1 MKTIGI
7 VAEGPRDFEL
17 IAAVIDTITNEEN
30 NYQMIQPEPNMIGQ
44 FGNGWK
50 GVWKWCEDNQ
60 GKLKAYMHS
69 LTPVLDLLVVHM
81 DGDVQRC
88 EKEVHCACQRALC
101 DAPEET
107 HPLTCEKIIGDRNA
121 CPVTLPCEHH
131 ENTPAA
137 GADFLRTFIRSLLLP
152 EDGLAVSYLVPFDA
166 TDTWIVAAFDQCDDY
181 EILYGPWA
189 NIIAHS
195 PQYHGVKIK
204 NRPKKE
210 KRTYEKLIEAV
221 CEKWDDVVAK
231 CPQAKRFDEDVRRFL
246 IGQKTQMCDK

>member
-81 DGDVQRC
+81 DGDVFVKGHFVMRR
-88 EKEVHCACQRALC
+88 KEHIRL
-101 DAPEET
+101 
-107 HPLTCEKIIGDRNA
+107 
-121 CPVTLPCEHH
+121 PV
-131 ENTPAA
+131 
-137 GADFLRTFIRSLLLP
+137 
-152 EDGLAVSYLVPFDA
+152 
-166 TDTWIVAAFDQCDDY
+166 
-181 EILYGPWA
+181 
-189 NIIAHS
+189 
-195 PQYHGVKIK
+195 
-204 NRPKKE
+204 KK
-210 KRTYEKLIEAV
+210 
-221 CEKWDDVVAK
+221 
-231 CPQAKRFDEDVRRFL
+231 
-246 IGQKTQMCDK
+246 

>member
-107 HPLTCEKIIGDRNA
+107 HPLTCEKMIGDRNA
-121 CPVTLPCEHH
+121 
-131 ENTPAA
+131 
-137 GADFLRTFIRSLLLP
+137 
-152 EDGLAVSYLVPFDA
+152 
-166 TDTWIVAAFDQCDDY
+166 
-181 EILYGPWA
+181 
-189 NIIAHS
+189 
-195 PQYHGVKIK
+195 
-204 NRPKKE
+204 
-210 KRTYEKLIEAV
+210 
-221 CEKWDDVVAK
+221 
-231 CPQAKRFDEDVRRFL
+231 
-246 IGQKTQMCDK
+246 

>member
-88 EKEVHCACQRALC
+88 EKEVHCVH
-101 DAPEET
+101 T
-107 HPLTCEKIIGDRNA
+107 
-121 CPVTLPCEHH
+121 VTQP
-131 ENTPAA
+131 
-137 GADFLRTFIRSLLLP
+137 DIRF
-152 EDGLAVSYLVPFDA
+152 YLQLF
-166 TDTWIVAAFDQCDDY
+166 F
-181 EILYGPWA
+181 
-189 NIIAHS
+189 H
-195 PQYHGVKIK
+195 
-204 NRPKKE
+204 R
-210 KRTYEKLIEAV
+210 
-221 CEKWDDVVAK
+221 
-231 CPQAKRFDEDVRRFL
+231 
-246 IGQKTQMCDK
+246 

>member
-60 GKLKAYMHS
+60 GKLKAYMHYS

-88 EKEVHCACQRALC
+88 EKEVHCVCQRALC
-101 DAPEET
+101 DAPEGA
-107 HPLTCEKIIGDRNA
+107 HPLTCEK
-121 CPVTLPCEHH
+121 
-131 ENTPAA
+131 
-137 GADFLRTFIRSLLLP
+137 
-152 EDGLAVSYLVPFDA
+152 
-166 TDTWIVAAFDQCDDY
+166 
-181 EILYGPWA
+181 
-189 NIIAHS
+189 
-195 PQYHGVKIK
+195 
-204 NRPKKE
+204 
-210 KRTYEKLIEAV
+210 
-221 CEKWDDVVAK
+221 
-231 CPQAKRFDEDVRRFL
+231 
-246 IGQKTQMCDK
+246 